1 MISPKKIQEKASRK
15 FKDFLLHEIN
25 VMFNKPVG
33 SFFPLIIRGD
43 TGNVNDDLL
52 KRQKEIQLLISGSKN
67 TTGKGYLLELEDVNS
82 RKNGVQT
89 NIKRIFFENKNDFIK
104 FVKEESSYES
114 FLKSLEIIKN
124 EMELTEFFFYE
135 WSTMYIND
143 LCKSVEE
150 DFWINI
156 CMCAKWLDSNYGS
169 NLFIREIPL
178 PVHTKFI
185 ENNKALIKSLTKKN
199 NSDLGFEETFGLKG
213 KPTVIRIR
221 SLDNNNPLHVEQ
233 FCVTE
238 CSITVSDLN
247 KLPEKYY
254 KNLEKIFIV
263 ENEMVFLTFPKVN
276 NAVCIWGHGFTVN
289 VLKGVEW
296 LQQKKIFYF
305 GDLDEH
311 GFEILSTF
319 RTHFLNINSFC
330 MTKDVLQKYE
340 NFRVKGATLSGGIV
354 PKHLTEEEL
363 EVFMML
369 RNGSINHNR
378 LEQERIDNKS
388 ICLEI
393 EKLGW
398 GWCKKII

>member
-1 MISPKKIQEKASRK
+1 MISPEEIQEKASRK

-25 VMFNKPVG
+25 VMFNKPVEP
-33 SFFPLIIRGD
+33 FFPYVIRGD
-43 TGNVNDDLL
+43 TGSVNDDLL
-52 KRQKEIQLLISGSKN
+52 KRQKELQLLISKSKN
-67 TTGKGYLLELEDVNS
+67 TTGKGYSLELEDVNS

-89 NIKRIFFENKNDFIK
+89 NIKKIFIENLNDFIQ
-104 FVKEESSYES
+104 FINEESSYKS
-114 FLKSLEIIKN
+114 FLMSLEIIKN
-124 EMELTEFFFYE
+124 EMKLTDSFFYE
-135 WSTMYIND
+135 WLTTHIND
-143 LCKSVEE
+143 LCKSVED

-156 CMCAKWLDSNYGS
+156 CSCANWLDNNYGS

-199 NSDLGFEETFGLKG
+199 NSDLGFEETFGLKA
-213 KPTVIRIR
+213 KPSIIRIR
-221 SLDNNNPLHVEQ
+221 SLDNNIPIHVEQ
-233 FCVTE
+233 FCITE

-254 KNLEKIFIV
+254 KSLQKIFIV

-289 VLKGVEW
+289 VLKDVEW

-319 RTHFLNINSFC
+319 RTHFSNISSFC
-330 MTKDVLQKYE
+330 MTKEILQEYE
-340 NFRVKGATLSGGIV
+340 KFRVKGATLSGGVI
-354 PKHLTEEEL
+354 PEHLTMEEL
-363 EVFMML
+363 DVFMLL
-369 RNGSINHNR
+369 RNGASTYNR

-393 EKLGW
+393 ERLHL
-398 GWCKKII
+398 

>member
-1 MISPKKIQEKASRK
+1 MISPKEIQEKASRK

-25 VMFNKPVG
+25 VMFNKPVD

-52 KRQKEIQLLISGSKN
+52 KRQKELQLLISKSKN
-67 TTGKGYLLELEDVNS
+67 TTGKGYSLELEEVNS
-82 RKNGVQT
+82 RKNGIQT
-89 NIKRIFFENKNDFIK
+89 SIKRIFFEYKKDFLQFI
-104 FVKEESSYES
+104 EEEKSYKS
-114 FLKSLEIIKN
+114 FLEAFETIKAEIKPA
-124 EMELTEFFFYE
+124 ESFFYE
-135 WSTMYIND
+135 WNLSHISD
-143 LCKSVEE
+143 LCKSVEV
-150 DFWINI
+150 DFWNNI
-156 CMCAKWLDSNYGS
+156 CKCANWLDNNYGS

-199 NSDLGFEETFGLKG
+199 NSDLGFEETFGLKA
-213 KPTVIRIR
+213 KPSIIRIR
-221 SLDNNNPLHVEQ
+221 SLDNNIPIHVEQ
-233 FCVTE
+233 FCITE

-254 KNLEKIFIV
+254 KSLQKIFIV

-289 VLKGVEW
+289 VLKDVEW

-319 RTHFLNINSFC
+319 RTHFSNISSFC
-330 MTKDVLQKYE
+330 MTKEILQEYE
-340 NFRVKGATLSGGIV
+340 KFRVKGATLSGGVI
-354 PKHLTEEEL
+354 PEHLTMEEL
-363 EVFMML
+363 DVFMLL
-369 RNGSINHNR
+369 RNGSSTYNR

-393 EKLGW
+393 ERLHL
-398 GWCKKII
+398 